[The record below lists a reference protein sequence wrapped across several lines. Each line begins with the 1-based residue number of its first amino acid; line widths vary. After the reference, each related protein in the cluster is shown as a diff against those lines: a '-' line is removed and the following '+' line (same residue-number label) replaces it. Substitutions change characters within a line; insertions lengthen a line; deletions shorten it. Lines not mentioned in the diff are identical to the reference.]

1 MDNKELKE
9 IEIILASKK
18 YSFSE
23 KQLFL
28 TGSVSKTIY
37 STILFPRNSDLNK
50 YVRFFEKKLN
60 NGEEFKEYLYSSRTL
75 LAARV
80 VRLVFSEKDVKVQKE
95 IMDFHIDFL
104 SQLLFIKKDNEDEK
118 IKSFNKSNSLLSDMI
133 KKK

>member
-28 TGSVSKTIY
+28 AGSVSKTIY
-37 STILFPRNSDLNK
+37 STNLFPRNSDLNK
-50 YVRFFEKKLN
+50 YIRFFEKKLN

-80 VRLVFSEKDVKVQKE
+80 VRLVFSEKDVKAQKE
-95 IMDFHIDFL
+95 IMEFHIDFL
-104 SQLLFIKKDNEDEK
+104 SHLLFVKKDNEDQK
-118 IKSFNKSNSLLSDMI
+118 TKSFNKSNSLLSDMI
-133 KKK
+133 NKK